1 MSNQN
6 YLSIIVMGKGYIDKS
21 SLIHSYIKYESKND
35 QYPIQ
40 DRYNITKTMDNKPY
54 NIVII
59 DTPGEGDYQNMDNII
74 TYGEGFLL
82 VFSIDDKDSFDILKD
97 KRQRILT
104 VKRKDFVPMFLVG
117 IKQDLNN
124 KRQISYEKAKN
135 IADSWNAEY
144 IETSIQNNANIIEA
158 FEILISQIISI
169 KEKKNSSCFIF

>member
-59 DTPGEGDYQNMDNII
+59 DIPGEGDYQNMDNII